1 MNKKENKIWQEIKY
15 DEYLSHGHIFSFE
28 KQLKFQ
34 GKIVLDYIVHESEET
49 YKTFYELNINNNYN
63 KEKENIIESSTIYN
77 NKNYDNENHQLW
89 NNKNLYREDYLDATY
104 YEYLLF
110 KEDGIYIIPY
120 DENNIKL
127 WT

>member
-1 MNKKENKIWQEIKY
+1 MNKKEHKIWQEIKY
-15 DEYLSHGHIFSFE
+15 DEYSLNGHIFSFE

-34 GKIVLDYIVHESEET
+34 GKIVLSYIVHDSIDTYET
-49 YKTFYELNINNNYN
+49 FKKLNISNDYN
-63 KEKENIIESSTIYN
+63 KKKENIIEFSS
-77 NKNYDNENHQLW
+77 NYDNKNHELW
-89 NNKNLYREDYLDATY
+89 NNKNLYREDYLDASY

-110 KEDGIYIIPY
+110 IEDGKYIITY

>member
-1 MNKKENKIWQEIKY
+1 MNKKEHKIWQEIKY

-34 GKIVLDYIVHESEET
+34 GKMVLDYVVHESEET

-63 KEKENIIESSTIYN
+63 KEKENIIEFLLTYD
-77 NKNYDNENHQLW
+77 NKNHEIW
-89 NNKNLYREDYLDATY
+89 NNPSLYKDDEYLEATY
-104 YEYLLF
+104 YEILLV
-110 KEDGIYIIPY
+110 KEDGKYIIPY

>member
-1 MNKKENKIWQEIKY
+1 MNKKEHKIWKEIKY
-15 DEYLSHGHIFSFE
+15 DEYLCHGHIFSFE

-34 GKIVLDYIVHESEET
+34 GKMVLDYIVHESEET

-63 KEKENIIESSTIYN
+63 KEKETIIESSTIYD

-89 NNKNLYREDYLDATY
+89 NNKNLYREDYLDASY

>member
-1 MNKKENKIWQEIKY
+1 MSKKVHKIWQEIKY

-63 KEKENIIESSTIYN
+63 KEKETIIESSTIYD

-89 NNKNLYREDYLDATY
+89 NNKNLYREDYLDASY